1 MATELLNKVLLHSK
15 SQKRPQKFYVLIEKL
30 NQRAP
35 LSKSEEDFLWEV
47 YTFARDSHRGQR
59 RQSGESYFEHPYN
72 TALILAD
79 LHMDPVT
86 VAGGLLHDVIED
98 TDVKFTDIEEKFGIE
113 VAKLVEGVTKI
124 SGITFRNRQE
134 EQADNFRKMLLSVAK
149 DIRVLIIKLADR
161 LHNMQTLDSL
171 PQIKQRRIAIE
182 TRDVYAPLA
191 HRLGMFKL
199 KSEMEDLVLK
209 ALDVDAYR
217 FLEKKINEKHSER
230 EKYIKVF
237 TEPIEKAL
245 KEQGIKARIIGRPKN
260 FYSIYKKMKTRNK
273 PFEEIY
279 DLLAIRVIVDTKEA
293 CYAVLGIVHDLF
305 TPVMD
310 RFKDYIASHKVN
322 FYQSIHTTVYGPS
335 GRMVEIQIRTTEMDD
350 IAEEGIAAHWRYK
363 EGRVEPDDVDKYV
376 KWLRDLIEVLQTESS
391 GAKDF
396 MDTLKIDLFKDE
408 IFVFTPMGDLIRLPK
423 GATPVDFAYEVHTQI
438 GSRCIGAKVDGKMV
452 PLNSELKSGQT
463 IEIITS
469 DAHRPSYAWLKFV
482 TTAKAI
488 GAIKRY
494 LRKTQFDESVVL
506 GKEILEK
513 ENQRNKALRFLKTVQ
528 DSVEELGFSEP
539 DKLYA
544 AVGSGVLTVPQIYN
558 KLFPQK
564 QEEIGKRDLDELFIE
579 TARKSSKG
587 IKVQGI
593 SNLMV
598 SFAKCCNPIPGDQ
611 IIGFVSRGRGIIVHR
626 ADCSNIPSLLEENE
640 RLLEVEWDIEGTQA
654 FLVNLKIMA
663 QERKNFLKDVT
674 DIMSNTD
681 TNIISIDGDVDESII
696 HLTLVIQVENLRHL
710 NKIILK
716 LQSVQGIIS
725 VERK

>member
-1 MATELLNKVLLHSK
+1 MPTELLNKVKTRSK
-15 SQKRPQKFYVLIEKL
+15 PRPQKFQVLLEKL
-30 NQRAP
+30 NQRAA
-35 LSKSEEDFLWEV
+35 LSPTEEDFLWEV
-47 YTFARDSHRGQR
+47 YLYARDAHRGQR
-59 RQSGESYFEHPYN
+59 RQSGESYFEHPYQ

-79 LHMDPVT
+79 LHMDPIT
-86 VAGGLLHDVIED
+86 IAGGFLHDVIED
-98 TDVKFTDIEEKFGIE
+98 TNVNFADIAEKFGDD
-113 VAKLVEGVTKI
+113 VAQLVEGVTKI

-134 EQADNFRKMLLSVAK
+134 EQADNFRKMLLSVAT

-161 LHNMQTLDSL
+161 LHNMQTLSSL
-171 PQIKQRRIAIE
+171 PPIKQRRIAIE

-209 ALDVDAYR
+209 ALDPDAYQ
-217 FLEKKINEKHSER
+217 FLEKKISEKRSER
-230 EKYIKVF
+230 EKYIRVF
-237 TEPIEKAL
+237 TQPIEKAL
-245 KEQGIKARIIGRPKN
+245 AEQSVKAQIFGRPKN
-260 FYSIYKKMKTRNK
+260 FYSIYKKMKIRNK

-279 DLLAIRVIVDTKEA
+279 DLLAIRIIVDNKEN

-305 TPVMD
+305 IPVMD
-310 RFKDYIASHKVN
+310 RFKDYIANHKVN
-322 FYQSIHTTVYGPS
+322 FYQSIHTTVFGPS
-335 GRMVEIQIRTTEMDD
+335 GRMVEIQIRTTEMND

-363 EGRVEPDDVDKYV
+363 EGRDKPDDVDKYV

-423 GATPVDFAYEVHTQI
+423 GATPVDFAYEVHTEI
-438 GSRCIGAKVDGKMV
+438 GARCIGAKVDGKMV
-452 PLNSELKSGQT
+452 PLNSEIRSGQT

-469 DAHRPSYAWLKFV
+469 ETHRPSYAWLKFV
-482 TTAKAI
+482 TTSKAI

-494 LRKTQFDESVVL
+494 LRKTQFEESITL

-513 ENQRNKALRFLKTVQ
+513 ENQRNKTLRFLKTVQ
-528 DSVEELGFSEP
+528 DSFEDMGFSEL

-544 AVGSGVLTVPQIYN
+544 AVGSGVLTVPQIYA

-564 QEEIGKRDLDELFIE
+564 QEELAKRDIDELFIE
-579 TARKSSKG
+579 TARKSIKG

-598 SFAKCCNPIPGDQ
+598 SFAKCCNPIPGDE
-611 IIGFVSRGRGIIVHR
+611 ILGFVSRGRGVIVHR
-626 ADCSNIPSLLEENE
+626 NDCTNIPSLLEENE
-640 RLLEVEWDIEGTQA
+640 RLLDVEWDIEGTQA
-654 FLVNLKIMA
+654 FLVKLKIMA
-663 QERKNFLKDVT
+663 QERKKFLKDVT
-674 DIMSNTD
+674 DIMANTD

-710 NKIILK
+710 NKIFLK
-716 LQSVQGIIS
+716 LQNVQGIIS